1 MTGKP
6 ALIQDTSKDSRYIV
20 DDEQRFSEIS
30 VPIFHDGKVIGI
42 IDSEHAEKNFFK
54 ESHLKALTTI
64 ASISANKIAEAKAE
78 ALAKQNEIKLLEINK
93 MLAESQ
99 LMALRAQMNPH
110 FVFNCLNS
118 IQECIVTEKYGEA
131 SKYLNKFSKLFRTVL
146 NNSGKKLVS
155 IEEEKEVLELY
166 LELEQMRFE
175 RSFECE
181 MIVDED
187 LETDEI
193 LLPSMLLQPYVEN
206 ALWHGL
212 MHKQGDRKMKI
223 EFRRVS
229 EDIFRC
235 IIDDNG
241 IGRKQ
246 SFALKEQQSKAK
258 RHESKGL
265 KISKD
270 RLTLLERQ
278 GYHAGIEIIDKTDE
292 AGNALGTTVIIEL
305 STFLKNI

>member
-1 MTGKP
+1 
-6 ALIQDTSKDSRYIV
+6 
-20 DDEQRFSEIS
+20 
-30 VPIFHDGKVIGI
+30 
-42 IDSEHAEKNFFK
+42 
-54 ESHLKALTTI
+54 
-64 ASISANKIAEAKAE
+64 
-78 ALAKQNEIKLLEINK
+78 
-93 MLAESQ
+93 
-99 LMALRAQMNPH
+99 
-110 FVFNCLNS
+110 
-118 IQECIVTEKYGEA
+118 
-131 SKYLNKFSKLFRTVL
+131 
-146 NNSGKKLVS
+146 
-155 IEEEKEVLELY
+155 
-166 LELEQMRFE
+166 
-175 RSFECE
+175 
-181 MIVDED
+181 
-187 LETDEI
+187 
-193 LLPSMLLQPYVEN
+193 MLLQPYVEN

-278 GYHAGIEIIDKTDE
+278 GYHAGIEIIDKTDA